1 MKLYCCYYYIIYIV
15 AEQKRRAYYAS
26 LYFSL
31 DSLKCD
37 LSLVRFLLLRIRQL
51 QILEQLPFIPTL
63 PHAIEAF
70 VDHFLPD

>member
-1 MKLYCCYYYIIYIV
+1 MKLYCCYYYYYIYISSRTK
-15 AEQKRRAYYAS
+15 EERARVF
-26 LYFSL
+26 LP
-31 DSLKCD
+31 
-37 LSLVRFLLLRIRQL
+37 LSLVISLSRLLFRIRQL